1 MEQRRKR
8 GILAVSFG
16 TSYEESCRRTIGALE
31 EDFAGVFPYMPV
43 KRAFTSAIIMRI
55 WKERGV
61 EIPDTMR
68 ALAEMAEE
76 GIEEVLIQPTHLLAG
91 EEYEKLCAQAEG
103 FRERFR
109 RMEIGVPLL
118 HEEEDLERVAS
129 FYASRFSREEGEA
142 LVLMGHGSRHEN
154 NAVYARL
161 QDIWNRMG
169 CKDVF
174 LGTVEASPDLEEVIK
189 QLRESG
195 YRKVVLTPLMLVAG
209 DHAHTDMAGD
219 GPDSWKSRLEEQGF
233 QVRCVVRGMGE
244 YPEIRGLYIRHL
256 QKLEE
261 KNTGVLYGVS
271 VGPGD
276 PELITLKA
284 VRLIKEC
291 PVLAVPR
298 TKGENTLALSIVKQ
312 AADIRGKEIVY
323 TDFPMTRDKE
333 VLDKNYDRIAGL
345 LAEYLEKGQNVAMLN
360 IGDISIYSTF
370 FYVGER
376 VARAGFPVR
385 VCAGVPCFCDIAAKT
400 GKPLVSGSQVLMV
413 IPAGKEALDPYMEL
427 EGTKVLM
434 KSGGK
439 LENLRRYL
447 EEKGLEDRAVIAGNC
462 GLPGEHFLPASGEI
476 PEGSSYFT
484 TVVVK

>member
-154 NAVYARL
+154 NAVYA
-161 QDIWNRMG
+161 
-169 CKDVF
+169 
-174 LGTVEASPDLEEVIK
+174 A
-189 QLRESG
+189 SG
-195 YRKVVLTPLMLVAG
+195 Y
-209 DHAHTDMAGD
+209 
-219 GPDSWKSRLEEQGF
+219 LE
-233 QVRCVVRGMGE
+233 
-244 YPEIRGLYIRHL
+244 PHGL
-256 QKLEE
+256 
-261 KNTGVLYGVS
+261 
-271 VGPGD
+271 
-276 PELITLKA
+276 
-284 VRLIKEC
+284 
-291 PVLAVPR
+291 
-298 TKGENTLALSIVKQ
+298 
-312 AADIRGKEIVY
+312 
-323 TDFPMTRDKE
+323 
-333 VLDKNYDRIAGL
+333 
-345 LAEYLEKGQNVAMLN
+345 
-360 IGDISIYSTF
+360 
-370 FYVGER
+370 
-376 VARAGFPVR
+376 
-385 VCAGVPCFCDIAAKT
+385 
-400 GKPLVSGSQVLMV
+400 
-413 IPAGKEALDPYMEL
+413 
-427 EGTKVLM
+427 
-434 KSGGK
+434 
-439 LENLRRYL
+439 
-447 EEKGLEDRAVIAGNC
+447 
-462 GLPGEHFLPASGEI
+462 
-476 PEGSSYFT
+476 
-484 TVVVK
+484 